1 MSMLAAVSAPLS
13 SSAELLSR
21 RLGLSQEQMKDW
33 AALAG
38 LDVLAMREFPSDT
51 KDRGLTVCLWHLGD
65 RNRTDQTHA

>member
-1 MSMLAAVSAPLS
+1 
-13 SSAELLSR
+13 
-21 RLGLSQEQMKDW
+21 MKDW

-65 RNRTDQTHA
+65 RNRTE